1 MSRSVTSAPSRTR
14 VRRVPEETAIASHDR
29 DGSGGTKRRLLSE
42 LPGLRRELSGVR
54 EAVPLAPYC
63 AYGVGGPAELLFEA
77 TTTAELRSAVVA
89 GRQSGLP
96 VTVLGQA
103 TNVLIADRGLPGLV
117 VLARN
122 AALDVRDEVLTCDAG
137 AVLSPVVTSLA
148 ERGLA
153 GLEFAGNIPG
163 SVGGAVV
170 GNAGAYGRAVAD
182 ALVSAELLVGEQIRS
197 FTPADLRMGYRT
209 SLLKDPGGAGR
220 AGVLGGAYEHSGAE
234 CDGRHDADPTAAPS
248 AGHERAG
255 RGPDDL
261 AGACVLRA
269 VFSLASGSSSA
280 LLAEI
285 ARDAELRRSKHPLEY
300 ASCGSYFRNPSS
312 DRPAALLIE
321 QAGLKGLRVGLAE
334 VSRRH
339 ANFLVALK
347 GAAAADILA
356 LAEEVK
362 RRVFEQSGVR
372 LVEEVVHLGF
382 GAEA

>member
-1 MSRSVTSAPSRTR
+1 MSVTSATSRTI
-14 VRRVPEETAIASHDR
+14 VRRAPGETAIASHNR
-29 DGSGGTKRRLLSE
+29 ESFGEARRRLLSE
-42 LPGLRRELSGVR
+42 LPGLRES
-54 EAVPLAPYC
+54 VPLAPFC

-77 TTTAELRSAVVA
+77 TTTTELRSAVVA

-103 TNVLIADRGLPGLV
+103 TNVLIADDGLPGLV

-122 AALDVRDEVLTCDAG
+122 SASEVRDEVLTCDAG
-137 AVLSPVVTSLA
+137 AVLSTIVTSLA

-182 ALVSAELLVGEQIRS
+182 ALVTAELLVGDTVHS

-209 SLLKDPGGAGR
+209 SLLKDPAKASEGAG
-220 AGVLGGAYEHSGAE
+220 
-234 CDGRHDADPTAAPS
+234 PS
-248 AGHERAG
+248 APAKVAALLTGPGDAVPGSAALPRAAA
-255 RGPDDL
+255 RDL
-261 AGACVLRA
+261 TGACVLRA
-269 VFSLASGSSSA
+269 VFSLTSGSSSA
-280 LLAEI
+280 LLADI

-347 GAAAADILA
+347 GATAADILA

-362 RRVFEQSGVR
+362 RRVFEQSGVQ